1 MKTFA
6 LAANVRETNKIANRA
21 LRNQGKVPC
30 VLYGGEKQV
39 YFSASENDLNKLVNT
54 PDVYLLNIDIDGEN
68 FQAILQDIQ
77 FHPLTDRIIHID
89 FLQVFEDKEV
99 TVNIPI
105 NFIGTPIGVRNGGNL
120 LTRKRAIRTRAIA
133 ANLPDAININIEEL
147 KIGQFLYIGDIRD
160 DKYTFLAGDKSVI
173 VGVKTARGAIE
184 DEEAEEEAEDATQE
198 SSTEGEDSTKEQS
211 EPVKEIPHCWIRK
224 PWCQV

>member
-6 LAANVRETNKIANRA
+6 LGAEIREANKIANRA

-39 YFSASENDLNKLVNT
+39 YFSATENDLNKLVNT
-54 PDVYLLNIDIDGEN
+54 PDVYLIQVDVAGET

-77 FHPLTDRIIHID
+77 FHPVTDKIIHVD
-89 FLQVFEDKEV
+89 FLQVFDDKEV
-99 TVNIPI
+99 TVNIPV

-120 LTRKRAIRTRAIA
+120 LVRKRSIRTRALPS
-133 ANLPDAININIEEL
+133 NLPDAINIDIEAL

-160 DKYTFLAGDKSVI
+160 EKYTFLAADKAVV
-173 VGVKTARGAIE
+173 VGVKTARGAVAD
-184 DEEAEEEAEDATQE
+184 DEEEEGEEETAEGGDAPAAPA
-198 SSTEGEDSTKEQS
+198 
-211 EPVKEIPHCWIRK
+211 EPAAE
-224 PWCQV
+224 

>member
-6 LAANVRETNKIANRA
+6 LGASVRETNKIANRA

-39 YFSASENDLNKLVNT
+39 YFSAKENDLNKLVNT
-54 PDVYLLNIDIDGEN
+54 PDVYLLNIDVDGES

-89 FLQVFEDKEV
+89 FLQVFDDKEV
-99 TVNIPI
+99 TVNIPV

-120 LTRKRAIRTRAIA
+120 LVRKRAIRTRAIP
-133 ANLPDAININIEEL
+133 ANLPDAIDINIEEL
-147 KIGQFLYIGDIRD
+147 KIGKFLYIGDIRD
-160 DKYTFLAGDKSVI
+160 ERYTFLAGDKSVI
-173 VGVKTARGAIE
+173 VGVKTARGAVE
-184 DEEAEEEAEDATQE
+184 DEEEEEEEGTEEGAAEGGGDAP
-198 SSTEGEDSTKEQS
+198 TEPAAG
-211 EPVKEIPHCWIRK
+211 
-224 PWCQV
+224 

>member
-6 LAANVRETNKIANRA
+6 LGASVRETNKIANRA

-39 YFSASENDLNKLVNT
+39 YFSATENDLNKLVNT
-54 PDVYLLNIDIDGEN
+54 PDVYLLNIDIDGES

-89 FLQVFEDKEV
+89 FLQVFDDKEV
-99 TVNIPI
+99 TVNIPV

-120 LTRKRAIRTRAIA
+120 LVRKRAIRTRAIP
-133 ANLPDAININIEEL
+133 ANLPDAIDINIEEL
-147 KIGQFLYIGDIRD
+147 KIGKFLYIGDIRD
-160 DKYTFLAGDKSVI
+160 ERYTFLAGDKSVI
-173 VGVKTARGAIE
+173 VGVKTARGAVE
-184 DEEAEEEAEDATQE
+184 DEEEEEEGTEEGDAEGGDAPAAPA
-198 SSTEGEDSTKEQS
+198 
-211 EPVKEIPHCWIRK
+211 EPAAE
-224 PWCQV
+224 

>member
-6 LAANVRETNKIANRA
+6 LGASVRETNKIANRA

-39 YFSASENDLNKLVNT
+39 YFSATENDLNKLVNT
-54 PDVYLLNIDIDGEN
+54 PDVYLLNIDIDGES

-89 FLQVFEDKEV
+89 FLQVFDDKEV
-99 TVNIPI
+99 TVNIPV

-120 LTRKRAIRTRAIA
+120 LVRKRAIRTRAIP
-133 ANLPDAININIEEL
+133 ANLPDAIDINIEEL
-147 KIGQFLYIGDIRD
+147 KIGKFLYIGDIRD
-160 DKYTFLAGDKSVI
+160 ERYTFLAGDKSVI
-173 VGVKTARGAIE
+173 VGVKTARGAVE
-184 DEEAEEEAEDATQE
+184 DEEEEEEGTEEGAVEGGDAPAAPAEPAAE
-198 SSTEGEDSTKEQS
+198 
-211 EPVKEIPHCWIRK
+211 
-224 PWCQV
+224 

>member
-1 MKTFA
+1 MKS
-6 LAANVRETNKIANRA
+6 LAISVKERENVGKSSSKA

-39 YFSASENDLNKLVNT
+39 YFSATENDLNKLVNT
-54 PDVYLLNIDIDGEN
+54 PDVYLLNIDIDGES

-89 FLQVFEDKEV
+89 FLQVFDDKEV

-120 LTRKRAIRTRAIA
+120 LVRKRAIRTRAIP
-133 ANLPDAININIEEL
+133 ANLPDAIDINIEEL
-147 KIGQFLYIGDIRD
+147 KIGKFLYIGDIRD
-160 DKYTFLAGDKSVI
+160 ERYTFLAGDKSVI
-173 VGVKTARGAIE
+173 VGVKTARGAVE
-184 DEEAEEEAEDATQE
+184 DEEEEEEEGTEDGSAEGGDTPAAPA
-198 SSTEGEDSTKEQS
+198 
-211 EPVKEIPHCWIRK
+211 EPAAE
-224 PWCQV
+224 

>member
-6 LAANVRETNKIANRA
+6 LGASVRETNKVANRA

-39 YFSASENDLNKLVNT
+39 YFSATENDLNKLVNT
-54 PDVYLLNIDIDGEN
+54 PDVYLLNIDIDGES

-89 FLQVFEDKEV
+89 FLQVFDDKEV
-99 TVNIPI
+99 TVSIPV

-120 LTRKRAIRTRAIA
+120 LVRKRAIRTRAIP
-133 ANLPDAININIEEL
+133 ANLPDAIDINIEEL
-147 KIGQFLYIGDIRD
+147 KIGKFLYIGDIRD
-160 DKYTFLAGDKSVI
+160 ERYTFLAGDKSVI
-173 VGVKTARGAIE
+173 VGVKTARGAVE
-184 DEEAEEEAEDATQE
+184 DEEEEEEGTEEGAAEGGDAPAAPA
-198 SSTEGEDSTKEQS
+198 
-211 EPVKEIPHCWIRK
+211 EPAAE
-224 PWCQV
+224 

>member
-6 LAANVRETNKIANRA
+6 LGASVRETNKIANRA

-39 YFSASENDLNKLVNT
+39 YFSATENDLNKLVNT
-54 PDVYLLNIDIDGEN
+54 PDVYLLNIDIDGES

-89 FLQVFEDKEV
+89 FLQVFDDKEV
-99 TVNIPI
+99 TVNIPV

-120 LTRKRAIRTRAIA
+120 LVRKRAIRTRAIP
-133 ANLPDAININIEEL
+133 ANLPDAIDINIEEL
-147 KIGQFLYIGDIRD
+147 KIGKFLYIGDIRD
-160 DKYTFLAGDKSVI
+160 ERYTFLAGDKSVI
-173 VGVKTARGAIE
+173 VGVKTARGAVE
-184 DEEAEEEAEDATQE
+184 DEEEEDEEGTEEGAAEGGDAPAAPAEPAAE
-198 SSTEGEDSTKEQS
+198 
-211 EPVKEIPHCWIRK
+211 
-224 PWCQV
+224 

>member
-6 LAANVRETNKIANRA
+6 LGASVRETNKIANRA

-39 YFSASENDLNKLVNT
+39 YFSAKENDLNKLVNT
-54 PDVYLLNIDIDGEN
+54 PDVYLLNIDIEGES

-89 FLQVFEDKEV
+89 FLQVFDNKEV

-105 NFIGTPIGVRNGGNL
+105 NFIGIPIGVRNGGNL
-120 LTRKRAIRTRAIA
+120 LVRKRAIRTRAIP
-133 ANLPDAININIEEL
+133 ANLPDAIDINIEEL
-147 KIGQFLYIGDIRD
+147 KIGKFLYIGDIRNER
-160 DKYTFLAGDKSVI
+160 YTFLAGDKSVI
-173 VGVKTARGAIE
+173 VGVKTARGAVE
-184 DEEAEEEAEDATQE
+184 DEEEEEE
-198 SSTEGEDSTKEQS
+198 STEEGAAEGADAPAAPS
-211 EPVKEIPHCWIRK
+211 EPAAE
-224 PWCQV
+224 

>member
-6 LAANVRETNKIANRA
+6 LGASVRETNKIANRA

-39 YFSASENDLNKLVNT
+39 YFSATENDLNKLVNT
-54 PDVYLLNIDIDGEN
+54 PDVYLLNIDIDGES

-89 FLQVFEDKEV
+89 FLQVFDDKEV
-99 TVNIPI
+99 TVNIPV

-120 LTRKRAIRTRAIA
+120 LVRKRAIRTRAIP
-133 ANLPDAININIEEL
+133 ANLPDAIDINIEEL
-147 KIGQFLYIGDIRD
+147 KIGKFLYIGDIRD
-160 DKYTFLAGDKSVI
+160 ERYTFLAGDKSVI
-173 VGVKTARGAIE
+173 VGVKTARGAVE
-184 DEEAEEEAEDATQE
+184 DEEEEEEGAEEGAAEGGDAPAAPAE
-198 SSTEGEDSTKEQS
+198 SAAE
-211 EPVKEIPHCWIRK
+211 
-224 PWCQV
+224 

>member
-1 MKTFA
+1 MKSFA
-6 LAANVRETNKIANRA
+6 LNAEARETSKKANKA
-21 LRNQGKVPC
+21 LRKQGKVPC

-120 LTRKRAIRTRAIA
+120 LVRKRAIRTRAIA

-147 KIGQFLYIGDIRD
+147 KIGQFLYIGDVRD

-184 DEEAEEEAEDATQE
+184 DEETEEEAEEGAAEGGDAP
-198 SSTEGEDSTKEQS
+198 EQA
-211 EPVKEIPHCWIRK
+211 EPATNNISIFK
-224 PWCQV
+224 Q

>member
-6 LAANVRETNKIANRA
+6 LSADVRETNKIANRA

-39 YFSASENDLNKLVNT
+39 YFSATENDLNKLVNT
-54 PDVYLLNIDIDGEN
+54 PDVYLLNIDIDGES

-89 FLQVFEDKEV
+89 FLQIFDDKEV
-99 TVNIPI
+99 TVNIPV

-120 LTRKRAIRTRAIA
+120 LVRKRAIRTRAIP
-133 ANLPDAININIEEL
+133 ANLPDAIDINIEEL
-147 KIGQFLYIGDIRD
+147 KIGKFLYIGDVRD
-160 DKYTFLAGDKSVI
+160 ERYTFLAGDKSVI

-184 DEEAEEEAEDATQE
+184 DEEEEEEGTEEGA
-198 SSTEGEDSTKEQS
+198 TEGGDAPAAPA
-211 EPVKEIPHCWIRK
+211 EPAAE
-224 PWCQV
+224 

>member
-6 LAANVRETNKIANRA
+6 LGASVRETNKIANRA

-39 YFSASENDLNKLVNT
+39 YFSAKENDLNKLVNT
-54 PDVYLLNIDIDGEN
+54 PDVYLLNIDIEGES

-89 FLQVFEDKEV
+89 FLQVFDNKEV

-120 LTRKRAIRTRAIA
+120 LVRKRAIRTRAIP
-133 ANLPDAININIEEL
+133 ANLPDAIDINIEEL
-147 KIGQFLYIGDIRD
+147 KIGKFLYIGDIRNER
-160 DKYTFLAGDKSVI
+160 YTFLAGDKSVI
-173 VGVKTARGAIE
+173 VGVKTARGAVE
-184 DEEAEEEAEDATQE
+184 DEEEEEE
-198 SSTEGEDSTKEQS
+198 STEEGAAEGADAPAAPS
-211 EPVKEIPHCWIRK
+211 EPAAE
-224 PWCQV
+224 

>member
-6 LAANVRETNKIANRA
+6 LSASVRETNKIANRA

-39 YFSASENDLNKLVNT
+39 YFSATENDLNKLVNT
-54 PDVYLLNIDIDGEN
+54 PDVYLLNIDIDGES

-89 FLQVFEDKEV
+89 FLQVFDDKEV
-99 TVNIPI
+99 TVNIPV

-120 LTRKRAIRTRAIA
+120 LVRKRAIRTRAIP
-133 ANLPDAININIEEL
+133 ANLPDAIDINIEEL
-147 KIGQFLYIGDIRD
+147 KIGKFLYIGDIRD
-160 DKYTFLAGDKSVI
+160 ERYTFLAGDKSVI
-173 VGVKTARGAIE
+173 VGVKTARGAVE
-184 DEEAEEEAEDATQE
+184 DEEEEEEGTEEGAAEGGDAPAAPA
-198 SSTEGEDSTKEQS
+198 
-211 EPVKEIPHCWIRK
+211 EPAAE
-224 PWCQV
+224 

>member
-6 LAANVRETNKIANRA
+6 LGASVRETNKIANRA

-39 YFSASENDLNKLVNT
+39 YFSATENDLNKLVNT
-54 PDVYLLNIDIDGEN
+54 PDVYLLNIDIDGES

-89 FLQVFEDKEV
+89 FLQVFDDKEV
-99 TVNIPI
+99 TVNIPV

-120 LTRKRAIRTRAIA
+120 LVRKRAIRTRAIP
-133 ANLPDAININIEEL
+133 ANLPDAIDINIEEL
-147 KIGQFLYIGDIRD
+147 KIGKFLYIGDIRD
-160 DKYTFLAGDKSVI
+160 ERYTFLAGDKSVI
-173 VGVKTARGAIE
+173 VGVKTARGAVE
-184 DEEAEEEAEDATQE
+184 DEEEEDEEGTEEGAAEGGDAPAAPAEPA
-198 SSTEGEDSTKEQS
+198 S
-211 EPVKEIPHCWIRK
+211 E
-224 PWCQV
+224 